1 MQRLPFVDWARGF
14 AVIAMVLWHSG
25 DAWLR
30 PGLHAGEGFFFLRFV
45 GGLAAPSF
53 LMLAGMGGALAA
65 KPARDAADARKRGL
79 ANLGRGAEIVVLGY
93 GLRLQ
98 TWLLDAAAITQL
110 HALRAWLPLL
120 LGYAALF
127 YGFRILPEP
136 KRALRWLVGGACLV
150 ALGLLQVNAV
160 APGRLARL
168 LQVDVLQA
176 IGASLVLL
184 ALGERWLRLLQR
196 PALLGVLSLVFAVAT
211 QPLGAHLPGPIPVPL
226 AAYLARFPVL
236 PGETVSAALFPL
248 CPWFSYACL
257 GAALGSSLRLRSEAA
272 ERILLACVVLGAAL
286 AAASSEA
293 HLYVR
298 ELLVHPQLVAPLRV
312 TFRVGVVLV
321 LLGLGFAFSPG
332 KVATHVVA
340 LGRSSLRVYWFHMPF
355 AYGLLG
361 RPVKGQLGFLA
372 WAALATLLLV
382 GMWGL
387 THVRLPKRTQPVRA

>member
-1 MQRLPFVDWARGF
+1 VQRLPFVDWARGF

-65 KPARDAADARKRGL
+65 RPAADTLEARKRGL

-93 GLRLQ
+93 ALRLQ
-98 TWLLDAAAITQL
+98 TWLLDAAAITHL

-120 LGYAALF
+120 LGYLALF
-127 YGFRILPEP
+127 YACRTLSEP
-136 KRALRWLVGGACLV
+136 RRALRWLAGGACLV
-150 ALGLLQVNAV
+150 ALGLFQVNDV
-160 APGRLARL
+160 APGRLTRL

-196 PALLGVLSLVFAVAT
+196 PALLGALGIVFALAT
-211 QPLGAHLPGPIPVPL
+211 QPLGALLPGPLPAPL
-226 AAYLARFPVL
+226 AAYIARFPAAA
-236 PGETVSAALFPL
+236 GETVPAALFPL
-248 CPWFSYACL
+248 CPWFAYACF
-257 GAALGSSLRLRSEAA
+257 GAALGSTLRQRTQAA
-272 ERILLACVVLGAAL
+272 EQILIAAVVLGAAL
-286 AAASSEA
+286 ATATSEA

-298 ELLVHPQLVAPLRV
+298 ELLVHPALVAPARV
-312 TFRVGVVLV
+312 IFRVGIVLG

-332 KVATHVVA
+332 KLAAQVVA

-361 RPVKGQLGFLA
+361 RPVKGRLGYLE
-372 WAALATLLLV
+372 WAALALVLLA

-387 THVRLPKRTQPVRA
+387 THVRLPRRTQPVRA